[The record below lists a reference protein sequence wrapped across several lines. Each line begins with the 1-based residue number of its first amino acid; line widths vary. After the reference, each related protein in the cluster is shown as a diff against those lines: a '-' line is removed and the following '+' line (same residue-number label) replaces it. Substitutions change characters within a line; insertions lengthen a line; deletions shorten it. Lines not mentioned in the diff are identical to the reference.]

1 MIATATQSPTA
12 LSGTLSIF
20 LDGTTSCSSDGTS
33 RDAVEH
39 LQGELVSLSLRH
51 AEVQKR
57 IQHLRHALLALV
69 HVFGP
74 EILATAARDSKVH
87 SRQLSR
93 RAPEIIDISRQ
104 VLSRSS
110 VWWTFQQ
117 VLNAIREECPSALAG
132 FINPGVSVSNAL
144 RTLQRHGEIEFSSSD
159 AKRRLRWANKKVSA
173 ENSGSMASSS

>member
-1 MIATATQSPTA
+1 VVAIATQLPTA
-12 LSGTLSIF
+12 SYGTLSIV
-20 LDGTTSCSSDGTS
+20 LDGTNSFSADYNSQDP
-33 RDAVEH
+33 VEYI
-39 LQGELVSLSLRH
+39 QGELLSLSLRH

-93 RAPEIIDISRQ
+93 RAPKIIDISRQ

-110 VWWTFQQ
+110 GWLTFNQ
-117 VLNAIREECPSALAG
+117 VFEAIREECPSALSG

-144 RTLQRHGEIEFSSSD
+144 RTLQRYGEIEFSSDD
-159 AKRRLRWANKKVSA
+159 AQGRLRWLLDKKVPA
-173 ENSGSMASSS
+173 ETSQSSVS